1 MKRQRALAPAL
12 VAFAALV
19 GVGALCAIL
28 LGSAGG
34 AAVSSESDVSAQA
47 PLRLVLSATQDGSLI
62 FSWDPDKDGA
72 EEAHVLAYARD
83 GSLLWDMA
91 GIETGIEA
99 GLPSAVLVK
108 AAPTQESGQPG
119 ALSVLRVGVGGVQEL
134 ARSEGAV
141 RLLRAD
147 SSEAVYVE
155 TLWNELG
162 VPHSTIVTIGQN
174 GRQDTDVPG
183 DGQTEGIGISADGLV
198 LALVTKNE
206 EGNRLAWFER
216 DSGEPWRLVSNAP
229 TPAYY
234 VSLSADGRKAVLGP
248 EVPVL
253 TERSLGESVEL
264 PVDYVAEARFGT
276 SRLLLIDFRVVA
288 NATRTIVQTVGLG
301 SNAVEWSREFAGE
314 QRVAS
319 DKTISQLAYVQAG
332 KRGVVVV
339 DLSGG
344 TERIYPVEP
353 ADDLAFLD
361 SKTLLVVL
369 QDGSVTS
376 LEIGEGQ

>member
-19 GVGALCAIL
+19 GVGALCAIF
-28 LGSAGG
+28 LGVGG
-34 AAVSSESDVSAQA
+34 STAVSSEGDVSAQT

-62 FSWDPDKDGA
+62 FYWDPDKDAAGG
-72 EEAHVLAYARD
+72 AHVLAYARD

-108 AAPTQESGQPG
+108 ATPPQESGEPG
-119 ALSVLRVGVGGVQEL
+119 TLSVLRVGTGGVQEL
-134 ARSEGAV
+134 AQSEGAV

-183 DGQTEGIGISADGLV
+183 DGQTEGIGISGDGLV
-198 LALVTKNE
+198 LAVVTKNE

-216 DSGEPWRLVSNAP
+216 DSGEPWTLVSEAP
-229 TPAYY
+229 TPVYY

-248 EVPVL
+248 ETPVL
-253 TERSLGESVEL
+253 MEGSLGESAEL
-264 PVDYVAEARFGT
+264 PVDYVAEARFGA

-288 NATRTIVQTVGLG
+288 NATRTIVQAVGLG
-301 SNAVEWSREFAGE
+301 SNYVEWSREFAGE

-319 DKTISQLAYVQAG
+319 DKEIAQLAYVQAG
-332 KRGVVVV
+332 KREIVVV

-353 ADDLAFLD
+353 ADDVAFLD
-361 SKTLLVVL
+361 SKALLVVL
-369 QDGSVTS
+369 QDGSVTA